1 MRGVRNGGVESGSRV
16 VLLAFPVLLQYSVL
30 NRILTE
36 LNRFIFYLF
45 FLFNVIFYCLLIL
58 NLIVHAVLIVL
69 TFWQATWSFMVFA
82 MHELVFHCC

>member
-1 MRGVRNGGVESGSRV
+1 MGSL
-16 VLLAFPVLLQYSVL
+16 VLMFPLAFPVLLQYSVL

-36 LNRFIFYLF
+36 LNRVTFYLLCYF
-45 FLFNVIFYCLLIL
+45 IVPILIFL
-58 NLIVHAVLIVL
+58 VHVVLIVL